1 MSRVRRRSAALFAAI
16 ALLQPLIGAAFGDC
30 ASRTSVAAAHVTHA
44 APAHATHVPAAP
56 ACAPTP
62 DDCATDRP
70 GDGCASMVACQA
82 GAVSTAPTID
92 ASPILRVVERHTLER
107 ARYAG
112 PELPPDDPPPR
123 V

>member
-1 MSRVRRRSAALFAAI
+1 MSRVRRRRAALFAAI
-16 ALLQPLIGAAFGDC
+16 VLLQPLIGAALGDC
-30 ASRTSVAAAHVTHA
+30 ASRATAAAPGALA
-44 APAHATHVPAAP
+44 APAHAAHAPAAP
-56 ACAPTP
+56 ACESTP

-70 GDGCASMVACQA
+70 GDGCASVVACQA
-82 GAVSTAPTID
+82 GAVPAAPTIA
-92 ASPILRVVERHTLER
+92 ASPILGFVERPTLER